1 MSPRDRARHTR
12 AARVRRYRE
21 ASRLLRVCPFGARLA
36 GPFHAADPASIAC
49 TSLLSKTTFFAAR
62 LFGAGV
68 MKAEKLNGPEIGRIP
83 TRPVSGTI
91 LSGPRQLGASRAPPG
106 VCTTCTAGLRVG
118 RVRLARELRR
128 RARGW
133 TSLARGGR
141 QGLHDLTWC
150 AADPGTVLWTARGA
164 SPATGASRVTALT
177 ISVFVWC
184 VRPPSRGSN
193 HGRGRASRA
202 YAQPVEQDPMQRRPH
217 PGRLPVAEPSPA
229 GHAGIVA
236 HLLGQ
241 PRPRDAAWSTKAMP
255 SSPCDRRAAG
265 GRPSGAAVV
274 RGARAPPVPR
284 ARRRPDVRNPPRLA
298 TPHRSR
304 EVSLR
309 ALNTSRVSVHP
320 PSILSR
326 HRQEPRRGSLRGPL
340 RHDSHNRAFPRCGGL
355 QLTFCADSANRDP
368 GQESHVTSLAA
379 PAATGGKRAAKRV
392 GSLRRS
398 GSRT

>member
-1 MSPRDRARHTR
+1 MSARSTACGTISRGQSCIDSVHVVVEQDHVLRRTPVWRRRYEGREIERARNREDPDT
-12 AARVRRYRE
+12 ARKWDDLERT
-21 ASRLLRVCPFGARLA
+21 A
-36 GPFHAADPASIAC
+36 
-49 TSLLSKTTFFAAR
+49 
-62 LFGAGV
+62 
-68 MKAEKLNGPEIGRIP
+68 
-83 TRPVSGTI
+83 PVVSFPGT
-91 LSGPRQLGASRAPPG
+91 AW

-118 RVRLARELRR
+118 RVRLARELRG

-184 VRPPSRGSN
+184 VRPPSRGST
-193 HGRGRASRA
+193 HGRGPRHPRLRPAGRAGLDTASPTPRPPASRGA
-202 YAQPVEQDPMQRRPH
+202 FASRSCRNRGPSAWAASPTRCRCGARRQCP
-217 PGRLPVAEPSPA
+217 PA
-229 GHAGIVA
+229 
-236 HLLGQ
+236 
-241 PRPRDAAWSTKAMP
+241 
-255 SSPCDRRAAG
+255 PCDRRAAG

-274 RGARAPPVPR
+274 RGARAPPMPR
-284 ARRRPDVRNPPRLA
+284 ARRRPDVRLSAQA
-298 TPHRSR
+298 TAPYRSR

-326 HRQEPRRGSLRGPL
+326 HRQEPCRGWLRGPL
-340 RHDSHNRAFPRCGGL
+340 RHESHNRAFPRCGGL
-355 QLTFCADSANRDP
+355 QLTFCADSANKDP
-368 GQESHVTSLAA
+368 GQESHVTSPAA
-379 PAATGGKRAAKRV
+379 PAATGGKRAANRV

-398 GSRT
+398 GSRS